1 MVYSTAIPPHNPEI
15 QAAGKRGIPL
25 WHRSELLAAVLNDKY
40 GIAVAGTH
48 GKTTTT
54 AMLSLIL
61 EKGGLDPT
69 SVIGGEVSFFQG
81 NARLGKSK
89 YIVAEA
95 CESDHS
101 FLRYR
106 PSVALVTNI
115 EADHL
120 EHYNGSFEK
129 LVESYCNFI
138 NNVRGGGTAIICGDD
153 PVLQKIRPGLTTS
166 VLTYGF
172 TDGLDIRGG
181 RSGMV

>member
-1 MVYSTAIPPHNPEI
+1 MNRLRKVHFVGIGGYGMSALAFLLLEAGYSVRGSDIKSSSLTELLREKGAKIFIGHNPEQLGDAQLLVYSTAIPPHNPEML
-15 QAAGKRGIPL
+15 AAGERGIPL
-25 WHRSELLAAVLNDKY
+25 WHRSELLAAVLNDQY

-54 AMLSLIL
+54 AMLSLML

-69 SVIGGEVSFFQG
+69 SIIGGEVSFFQG

-106 PSVALVTNI
+106 PYRS
-115 EADHL
+115 
-120 EHYNGSFEK
+120 
-129 LVESYCNFI
+129 
-138 NNVRGGGTAIICGDD
+138 
-153 PVLQKIRPGLTTS
+153 PG
-166 VLTYGF
+166 YQH
-172 TDGLDIRGG
+172 
-181 RSGMV
+181 